1 MPVINVSNAAQ
12 LRTVL
17 RTVKGGDTILL
28 APGDYGAVS
37 ISSVNPSSLVT
48 IRSADP
54 NADAKLFSLSIQR
67 SSNIAIADVDISRPT
82 LANERPG
89 TTNAVTIGSSRGISL
104 TGIDLTGSLDNNAS
118 NDGLGINLQA
128 SQRVAI
134 LDSTFRQ
141 FRTAIVVTN
150 AQDVIVAGNTITETR
165 EGVNMSGVRNGLFER
180 NLVRDLQPDY
190 AGGDHP
196 DAFQVH
202 TTSRLASANLMFRD
216 NVVLEGSTPGGI
228 GGFMIGNETWMEGTR
243 HQNIS
248 IVNNFY
254 QSTFR
259 HGVSIS
265 GASNVLIDNNTV
277 IDSARAGV
285 QAGIVVLRVDNAQV
299 TDNLAA
305 VFTVDQSTRVISTNN
320 IDVWDARSQKGMAAG
335 LLFASDVAAGRA
347 SAASNLGPLA
357 GSIADQRDIGYH
369 ATGLVGDLGSDHAA
383 AAIAGSYMRMFDTG
397 GFALL

>member
-1 MPVINVSNAAQ
+1 MRAINVSNAAE

-17 RTVKGGDTILL
+17 RTVKGGETILL
-28 APGDYGAVS
+28 APGDYGAVA
-37 ISSVNPSSLVT
+37 ISSVNPGALVT
-48 IRSADP
+48 IRSAD
-54 NADAKLFSLSIQR
+54 ADNDARFFSLSIQR
-67 SSNIAIADVDISRPT
+67 SSNISIIDVDVSRPT
-82 LANERPG
+82 LATERPG
-89 TTNAVTIGSSRGISL
+89 TVNAVAIGSSRNVTL
-104 TGIDLTGSLDNNAS
+104 TGINLAGSLDNNAS
-118 NDGLGINLQA
+118 NDGLGINLQS
-128 SQRVAI
+128 SQRIAI
-134 LDSTFRQ
+134 LDSTFQQ
-141 FRTAIVVTN
+141 FRTAVVVTN
-150 AQDVIVAGNTITETR
+150 VQDLIVAGNTITATR
-165 EGVNMSGVRNGLFER
+165 EGVNMAGVRNGLFER

-190 AGGDHP
+190 AAGDHP

-228 GGFMIGNETWMEGTR
+228 GGFMIGNETWAEGTR

-248 IVNNFY
+248 IINNFY

-285 QAGIVVLRVDNAQV
+285 QAGIVVLRVDNASV
-299 TDNLAA
+299 TDNLASIL
-305 VFTVDQSTRVISTNN
+305 TVDQSTRVTSTNN

-347 SAASNLGPLA
+347 TAASNLGPLA
-357 GSIADQRDIGYH
+357 GSIADQRDLGYH
-369 ATGLVGDLGSDHAA
+369 PTGPVGDLGSDHAA
-383 AAIAGSYMRMFDTG
+383 AAIAGNYMRMFDTG